1 FLAVHIVELPS
12 SFHSALATLTRVNMS
27 NPAHPPPL
35 ISIVLPSYNVEKYI
49 ERCIR
54 SLQAQDDPDF
64 EMVFVDDFGQDR
76 SLEIVERYATSDPR
90 IRIVRYGMN
99 KGTFAAR
106 HEGAKAA

>member
-1 FLAVHIVELPS
+1 
-12 SFHSALATLTRVNMS
+12 
-27 NPAHPPPL
+27 L

-64 EMVFVDDFGQDR
+64 ELVFVDDFGQDR

-106 HEGAKAA
+106 HEGAKAAKGKYVFFLDPDDEIAPYALSTLRRVM